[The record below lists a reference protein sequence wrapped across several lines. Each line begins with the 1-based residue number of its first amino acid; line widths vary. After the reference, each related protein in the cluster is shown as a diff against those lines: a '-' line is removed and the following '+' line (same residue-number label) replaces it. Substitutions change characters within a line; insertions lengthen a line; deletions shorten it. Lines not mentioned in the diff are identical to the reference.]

1 MRRYTGFNGVAA
13 GPAPAMV
20 RLTQYAEFLTG
31 NGLWNNGIYGNRP
44 MRGKKSTSVHATGR
58 AADWSWRKMP
68 ETKTRPERGFGD
80 YWPAKAFIDTLIE
93 FQELFLLEAVL
104 DYHGEPYG
112 QGWRCDRDAWQ
123 QYDRKTIAG
132 APGGDWF
139 HIEIS
144 PRRANDPTYIDK
156 AFEHIFSLLA

>member
-1 MRRYTGFNGVAA
+1 
-13 GPAPAMV
+13 
-20 RLTQYAEFLTG
+20 
-31 NGLWNNGIYGNRP
+31 
-44 MRGKKSTSVHATGR
+44 
-58 AADWSWRKMP
+58 MP

-104 DYHGEPYG
+104 DYYGEPYG
-112 QGWRCDRDAWQ
+112 QGWRCDRDAWA
-123 QYDRKTIAG
+123 QYDRKTIVG

-139 HIEIS
+139 HVEIS
-144 PRRANDPTYIDK
+144 PRRANDATYIDK